1 MGGFYALSYKSTAPQ
16 PYPPHVPKL
25 TLEKLE
31 FIMKESIK
39 LQEEQ
44 YLKDKLEKETISLLW
59 KKHYGKYNLIEK
71 SYFTRIEK

>member
-1 MGGFYALSYKSTAPQ
+1 
-16 PYPPHVPKL
+16 
-25 TLEKLE
+25 
-31 FIMKESIK
+31 MKESIK